1 MSAPP
6 NPRVDAI
13 RRFNRFYT
21 RRIGVL
27 NQGLL
32 DSPFSLA
39 EVRLLYELANCEAST
54 ATELGRAL
62 EIDAGY
68 LSRLLRGL
76 ERRGLIA
83 RLSSPMDRRQRSLRL
98 TPKGRRAFASLDAEA
113 DRQVETWLRDLSAPS
128 QAKLVDALETVQR
141 QLDPAPEQSS
151 MKPGIIMLRE
161 PRAGD
166 LGWVVHRHGALYA
179 QEYGWDW
186 RFEALVARIVADFVE
201 QFDPARERCWISEGD
216 HGEILGSVF
225 LVKHPERSDT
235 AKLRLLLVEPS
246 SRGRGIGRRLVAEC
260 TRFATQA
267 GYHRIT
273 LWTNDALH
281 AARHLYEEAGYQLVH
296 EEPHQLFG
304 EGLVGQVWELELQPT
319 PAESPQPDQSPP
331 PGGPVASRRGVR
343 RRGARG

>member
-1 MSAPP
+1 MLDIGLISHVVKVPMSASP

-39 EVRLLYELANCEAST
+39 EVRLLYELANREAST
-54 ATELGRAL
+54 ATELGKAL

-83 RLSSPMDRRQRSLRL
+83 RLSSSTDRRQRSLRL

-113 DRQVETWLRDLSAPS
+113 NRQVETWLRDLSAPS
-128 QAKLVDALETVQR
+128 QSRLVEALETVRR
-141 QLDPAPEQSS
+141 QLDPALEQSS
-151 MKPGIIMLRE
+151 PKPGIIMLRE

-166 LGWVVHRHGALYA
+166 MGWVVHRHGALYA

-186 RFEALVARIVADFVE
+186 RFEALVSRIVADFVE
-201 QFDPARERCWISEGD
+201 QFDPARERCWIAEGD

-225 LVKHPERSDT
+225 LVKHAERSDT

-246 SRGRGIGRRLVAEC
+246 ARGRGIGRRLVDEC
-260 TRFATQA
+260 TRFAIQA
-267 GYHRIT
+267 GYQRIT
-273 LWTNDALH
+273 LWTNDVLH

-296 EEPHQLFG
+296 QEPHQLFG
-304 EGLVGQVWELELQPT
+304 EGLVGQVWELELQPS
-319 PAESPQPDQSPP
+319 ADSRQPSTI
-331 PGGPVASRRGVR
+331 SNRR
-343 RRGARG
+343 

>member
-1 MSAPP
+1 MSASP
-6 NPRVDAI
+6 NSRVDAI

-39 EVRLLYELANCEAST
+39 EVRLLYELANRESST
-54 ATELGRAL
+54 PTELGKAL

-68 LSRLLRGL
+68 LSRLLQGL

-83 RLSSPMDRRQRSLRL
+83 RLASRTDGRQRCLRL

-113 DRQVETWLRDLSAPS
+113 NRQVETWLRDLSAPS
-128 QAKLVDALETVQR
+128 QAKLVEALETVRR
-141 QLDPAPEQSS
+141 QLDPALEQSS
-151 MKPGIIMLRE
+151 PKPGIIMLRE

-166 LGWVVHRHGALYA
+166 MGWVVHRHGVLYA

-186 RFEALVARIVADFVE
+186 RFEALVSRIVADFVE
-201 QFDPARERCWISEGD
+201 QFDPARERCWIAEGD
-216 HGEILGSVF
+216 QGEILGSVF
-225 LVKHPERSDT
+225 LVKYPERSDT

-246 SRGRGIGRRLVAEC
+246 ARGRGIGRRLVAEC

-267 GYHRIT
+267 GYQRIT
-273 LWTNDALH
+273 LWTNDVLH

-304 EGLVGQVWELELQPT
+304 EGLVGQTWELKLPSAVSRQPSADPLAAT
-319 PAESPQPDQSPP
+319 
-331 PGGPVASRRGVR
+331 VASVDSRAG
-343 RRGARG
+343 

>member
-1 MSAPP
+1 MSAAPD
-6 NPRVDAI
+6 PRVDAI

-68 LSRLLRGL
+68 LSRMLRGL

-83 RLSSPMDRRQRSLRL
+83 RLSSPTDRRQRSLRL

-128 QAKLVDALETVQR
+128 QAKLVEALETVQR
-141 QLDPAPEQSS
+141 QLDPASEQSS
-151 MKPGIIMLRE
+151 PKPGIIMLRE

-166 LGWVVHRHGALYA
+166 MGWVVQRHGALYA

-186 RFEALVARIVADFVE
+186 RFEALVSRIVADFVE
-201 QFDPARERCWISEGD
+201 QFDPARERCWIAEGD
-216 HGEILGSVF
+216 HGELLGSVF

-246 SRGRGIGRRLVAEC
+246 ARGRGIGRRLVAEC

-273 LWTNDALH
+273 LWTNDVLH

-296 EEPHQLFG
+296 QEPHQLFG
-304 EGLVGQVWELELQPT
+304 EGLVGQVWELELQPSADSRQRSVINT
-319 PAESPQPDQSPP
+319 QQS
-331 PGGPVASRRGVR
+331 A
-343 RRGARG
+343 

>member
-39 EVRLLYELANCEAST
+39 EVRLLYELANRETST
-54 ATELGRAL
+54 ATELGKAL

-83 RLSSPMDRRQRSLRL
+83 RLSSPTDRRQRSLRL

-128 QAKLVDALETVQR
+128 QTKLVEALETVQR
-141 QLDPAPEQSS
+141 QLDPALEQSS
-151 MKPGIIMLRE
+151 PKPGIIMLRE

-166 LGWVVHRHGALYA
+166 MGWVVQRHGALYA

-186 RFEALVARIVADFVE
+186 RFEALVSRIVADFVE
-201 QFDPARERCWISEGD
+201 QFDPARERCWIAEGD
-216 HGEILGSVF
+216 HGELLGSVF

-246 SRGRGIGRRLVAEC
+246 ARGRGIGRRLVAEC

-273 LWTNDALH
+273 LWTNDVLH

-296 EEPHQLFG
+296 QEPHQLFG

-319 PAESPQPDQSPP
+319 RVESPQLDQSPP
-331 PGGPVASRRGVR
+331 PDGPVASRR
-343 RRGARG
+343 

>member
-1 MSAPP
+1 MSASP

-39 EVRLLYELANCEAST
+39 EVRLLYELANREAST
-54 ATELGRAL
+54 ATELGKAL

-83 RLSSPMDRRQRSLRL
+83 RLSSSTDRRQRSLRL
-98 TPKGRRAFASLDAEA
+98 TPKGRRAFVSLDAEA
-113 DRQVETWLRDLSAPS
+113 NRQVETWLRDLSAPS
-128 QAKLVDALETVQR
+128 QARLVEALETVRR
-141 QLDPAPEQSS
+141 QLDPALEHSP
-151 MKPGIIMLRE
+151 KPGIIMLRE

-166 LGWVVHRHGALYA
+166 MGWVVHRHGALYA

-186 RFEALVARIVADFVE
+186 RFEALVSRIVADFVE
-201 QFDPARERCWISEGD
+201 QFDPAWERCWIAEGD

-225 LVKHPERSDT
+225 LVKHAERSDT

-246 SRGRGIGRRLVAEC
+246 ARGRGIGRRLVDEC
-260 TRFATQA
+260 TRFAIQA
-267 GYHRIT
+267 GYQRIT
-273 LWTNDALH
+273 LWTNDVLH

-304 EGLVGQVWELELQPT
+304 EGLVGQVWELELQPSADSRQPSAINNQQST
-319 PAESPQPDQSPP
+319 LTVSP
-331 PGGPVASRRGVR
+331 VR
-343 RRGARG
+343 RLMANG